1 MLFSGIRA
9 KKELEAILLELKVNL
24 ANNYKEPAHKARQRL
39 ALRTEELFSQGRINR
54 SVRDRYM
61 KIYGYSRRM
70 AQIAAIRSFFLCQS
84 SIKLQKPI
92 FNRKL
97 YKKGIKFGNWK
108 PGMTYKEMNRFVEKF
123 KF

>member
-61 KIYGYSRRM
+61 KIYEEYTAVM
-70 AQIAAIRSFFLCQS
+70 
-84 SIKLQKPI
+84 KD
-92 FNRKL
+92 
-97 YKKGIKFGNWK
+97 YHH
-108 PGMTYKEMNRFVEKF
+108 
-123 KF
+123 